1 MKVNKSKTIE
11 AYIPTS
17 SMADIAF
24 LLIIFFMVSSVFPMD
39 KTQMEAA
46 TTDEIAQYNEDS
58 AIISITTDR
67 LITVREDINKTVSS
81 IYGQPEK
88 ILIKSTAGK
97 AESQTL
103 YEFPAAT
110 WDMMDEAQF
119 ETLKNKVTDFVREV
133 ERRRETEER
142 QVIIILKSDR
152 KTPFFAIDGVIKVL
166 QEIGGDSAQGI
177 AIITKLAD

>member
-1 MKVNKSKTIE
+1 MKVSKSKTIE

-39 KTQMEAA
+39 KTQMEVA
-46 TTDEIAQYNEDS
+46 TTDTTNPYPEDS
-58 AIISITTDR
+58 AIVAITTDQ
-67 LITVREDINKTVSS
+67 LMSVREDIDKTVSS
-81 IYGQPEK
+81 VAGQPEN
-88 ILIKSTAGK
+88 IIIKSTAGK
-97 AESQTL
+97 AESQIL
-103 YEFPAAT
+103 YEFPAGT
-110 WDMMDEAQF
+110 WDMMDEAQY
-119 ETLKNKVTDFVREV
+119 ETLKNKVTDFVRSV

-142 QVIIILKSDR
+142 QVIIIIKSDR
-152 KTPFFAIDGVIKVL
+152 KTPFFAIDGVVKVL